1 MLSFLIKGV
10 FRDRHRYLF
19 PLLIVSSGVLIMVF
33 MLALINGY
41 MDSFIRQ
48 NAGFDTG
55 HLKVVT
61 AAYSRLL
68 SQKPYDLGLLDIQDE
83 LATWKAA
90 YPQLDWVERIHFGAL
105 LDVPD
110 NLGQTREQGEV
121 VAFGIDLL
129 SSGRERKLMHLD
141 QALVS
146 GRIPSQSSEILLT
159 DSAFRRLALKL
170 GDPVTLIGSDVFG
183 SMTFRQFRVTGS
195 VRFGVEALDRGAVIV
210 DLADARGMLDM
221 EGGAGE
227 ILAFFRN
234 GSYDQKAA
242 EQIRDDFN
250 RRFGDME
257 TASSGGTQ
265 TGKSAI
271 WEEETASSGGTQT
284 GKSAIQSESS
294 AIRDEYAP
302 VMLAMSDQNN
312 MGYML
317 GMMQYL
323 LAIFSLVFI
332 FILGIVLWNSGLMNG
347 IRRYGEIGVRLAIG
361 ESKTQIYRSLL
372 IEAGAIGFAGSVLG
386 ILLGL
391 LLSAYFNLKG
401 MDVSVFSRNS
411 SLLSEDIIY
420 TSVSLKTALS
430 ALIPGMLSTLLGA
443 ALAGMAVFKRQT
455 SQLFKELET

>member
-83 LATWKAA
+83 LATWKEA

-110 NLGQTREQGEV
+110 SLGQTREQGEV

-271 WEEETASSGGTQT
+271 
-284 GKSAIQSESS
+284 QSESS

-361 ESKTQIYRSLL
+361 ESNAQIYRSLL

-443 ALAGMAVFKRQT
+443 ALAGIAVFKRQT